1 MHFDCRIQTM
11 PRPRSGSMS
20 WNEMEKELASDH
32 GVPVGQLRKV
42 RLVSELQGLLERH
55 RSAANVK
62 TEIVPN
68 NNQPSPARHL
78 SLGDSPDAS
87 DTSDTISTGKT
98 SPEPPHGLSSI
109 PEEKQ
114 DAVQSL
120 LMVAP
125 RARSDSLDLSSSK
138 KSDAMLMFP
147 AQVTPMQ
154 TMRRMSIVT
163 GKDPKNA
170 SVNSIEPNERVH
182 QVAALSAGAQ
192 MSPARLST
200 ASILGKLGSGGETK
214 KLPPKMRLKR
224 FAPPQEPE
232 KQEPEKQ
239 EPEKQEPE
247 KTPETT
253 KIGSFSP
260 KSRKE
265 LLVKF
270 HAKRRRRTWRR
281 KVRYGCRKEFA
292 NNRVRVKGRFV
303 KKKEG
308 DSSSYLLPG
317 HKRPRS
323 DSMASDTS
331 VESLPPAYRPRSDSM
346 CSASSDFTLSE
357 VTNL

>member
-1 MHFDCRIQTM
+1 
-11 PRPRSGSMS
+11 MS

-87 DTSDTISTGKT
+87 DTSDTNSTVKT

-138 KSDAMLMFP
+138 KSDAMLMLP

-214 KLPPKMRLKR
+214 NLPPKMRLKR
-224 FAPPQEPE
+224 FAPP
-232 KQEPEKQ
+232 QEPEKQ

-346 CSASSDFTLSE
+346 CSASSDFTPRDRSDSIASDCLSE